1 MTQRRPTGTG
11 SDTLRSEIFS
21 PLARMATAVGL
32 GGGLAARN
40 IPPGIAPAQE

>member
-1 MTQRRPTGTG
+1 MTQGRLTGTG
-11 SDTLRSEIFS
+11 SDTLRSEFLA
-21 PLARMATAVGL
+21 PPARMATAAGL